1 MKYIGIFLLSV
12 FISSVSQIILK
23 TSANRKHEGIIR
35 EYLNSRV
42 ILAYTLFLIS
52 SFVTVIAYKYIPL
65 SMGAILESSGYIFV
79 TVLGVVFLQE
89 KVGKRRLL
97 GLFIIMVGIFVF
109 YL

>member
-23 TSANRKHEGIIR
+23 TSANRKHEGIIW
-35 EYLNSRV
+35 EYLNFRV

-52 SFVTVIAYKYIPL
+52 SFITVIAYKYIPL
-65 SMGAILESSGYIFV
+65 SMGATLESSGYIFV

>member
-52 SFVTVIAYKYIPL
+52 SFITVIAYKYIPL